1 MTHHPDD
8 QARATRIAW
17 LAEQANLAR
26 REATR
31 FRELA
36 AVPDSDKPPVPEIP
50 ADIDRIEPEAIWPSM
65 STPSLLLLARFSDM
79 DAASH
84 DREIRRLLAIPATPT
99 TKEKPHHA

>member
-17 LAEQANLAR
+17 LSEQANLAR
-26 REATR
+26 REATH
-31 FRELA
+31 FRQLA
-36 AVPDSDKPPVPEIP
+36 AVPDHEKPPVPPIP
-50 ADIDRIEPEAIWPSM
+50 ADIDKIVPEAIWPSL
-65 STPSLLLLARFSDM
+65 STSSLLLLARYADM

-99 TKEKPHHA
+99 NKEKKQ